1 MNNNLRWK
9 EYYGGPFHTFQNRR
23 FLISHHDVAASGIAA
38 PTSILLPNPGY
49 TAIAFWPSCMR
60 ISISPRLDTT
70 DSSCCF
76 FDSIP
81 FRLWDSATYMS
92 SSLSLLT
99 FPL

>member
-9 EYYGGPFHTFQNRR
+9 EYYGGPFHTFSESAVPHQSSRR
-23 FLISHHDVAASGIAA
+23 RGVWYRSAHVNPAAQSWIHRH
-38 PTSILLPNPGY
+38 
-49 TAIAFWPSCMR
+49 AFWPSCMR

-81 FRLWDSATYMS
+81 FRLWDSATY
-92 SSLSLLT
+92 
-99 FPL
+99 